1 METISIVHPDSG
13 DFITSKQNLDK
24 ITGANISVKLTT
36 EFMESVD
43 KNKDFIQQFPIN
55 VGANM
60 IIGDFDYNELYSA
73 QNSLNPLWF
82 KKVKA
87 KELWNSLVHCA
98 WNTAEP
104 GIMFEDNHHDYSP
117 DGVYPQYRGVTTN
130 PCGEI
135 FMQPYD
141 SCRLIHINLASFVS
155 NPYTD
160 SAQFETDKLY
170 EVAYKTMRLADDLID
185 LEVEAI
191 DRIIDHISRAEEP
204 DILELDLWIKIQETA
219 KKGRRAGVGFTGLAD
234 VFAMLG
240 IRYGSEESLEYTD
253 LILYTKMMGELDSTI
268 DLAITRDTFDGYDR
282 DKEYDSVSYVANND
296 FYDFLKTTYP
306 QQWERMFKNGR
317 RNVSWSTV
325 APTGTVS
332 IMAQV
337 SSGIEPIFA
346 PYYERSKKCMS
357 ENDRVDFTDVTG
369 EKFTKFLVLH
379 EPLRKWLLS
388 QESICN
394 VITYVDGTREVSL
407 PEYSVLK
414 GMIDKLVHPWF
425 GSNSASINWEDRIEL
440 QSIVQKY
447 TTHSISSTINL
458 PKDVKE
464 DTISQIFMMAWNKNL
479 KGITIYRDGCRD
491 GILNN
496 ITTEEKLGT
505 IKENSAPKRP
515 KTLPAEMYVVK
526 SQGIT
531 YAVIVGLLNGK
542 PFEIFAYELKKDSLG
557 EKLAKN
563 TIGTITKVKK
573 GQYQF
578 NSEFYVYPNLQ
589 LANDKIE
596 EKACTIYTSM
606 LLRHGAAIPFIIDTT
621 RKINDNITSFSSAM
635 CRVLGKYI
643 PKEEVKGEVCPDC
656 GKPLVHEAG
665 CVKCSECT
673 YSKCFFI
680 HQSLT

>member
-1 METISIVHPDSG
+1 MKEILKYFNGDELATQAWKSKYAIEGEITPDDMHKRMAKEFTRIEWNYKQSDKSYDVNSLSDYGKKLQVDLLKATSADIYSDIYRLFKNFKYVIPGGSVMSMLGNTTQIGSLSNCFVIGQPSDSYGGIMLKRTEQAQLMKRRGGVGKDLSLLRPNGAFVNNAAKTSTGPVSFMEVDSEITREVAQGGRRGALMETISIVHPDSG

-268 DLAITRDTFDGYDR
+268 DLAIIRGTFDGYDA
-282 DKEYDSVSYVANND
+282 E
-296 FYDFLKTTYP
+296 L
-306 QQWERMFKNGR
+306 
-317 RNVSWSTV
+317 
-325 APTGTVS
+325 
-332 IMAQV
+332 
-337 SSGIEPIFA
+337 
-346 PYYERSKKCMS
+346 
-357 ENDRVDFTDVTG
+357 
-369 EKFTKFLVLH
+369 EKVL
-379 EPLRKWLLS
+379 
-388 QESICN
+388 
-394 VITYVDGTREVSL
+394 
-407 PEYSVLK
+407 
-414 GMIDKLVHPWF
+414 
-425 GSNSASINWEDRIEL
+425 
-440 QSIVQKY
+440 
-447 TTHSISSTINL
+447 
-458 PKDVKE
+458 
-464 DTISQIFMMAWNKNL
+464 
-479 KGITIYRDGCRD
+479 
-491 GILNN
+491 
-496 ITTEEKLGT
+496 
-505 IKENSAPKRP
+505 
-515 KTLPAEMYVVK
+515 
-526 SQGIT
+526 
-531 YAVIVGLLNGK
+531 
-542 PFEIFAYELKKDSLG
+542 
-557 EKLAKN
+557 
-563 TIGTITKVKK
+563 
-573 GQYQF
+573 
-578 NSEFYVYPNLQ
+578 
-589 LANDKIE
+589 
-596 EKACTIYTSM
+596 
-606 LLRHGAAIPFIIDTT
+606 
-621 RKINDNITSFSSAM
+621 
-635 CRVLGKYI
+635 
-643 PKEEVKGEVCPDC
+643 
-656 GKPLVHEAG
+656 
-665 CVKCSECT
+665 
-673 YSKCFFI
+673 
-680 HQSLT
+680 

>member
-1 METISIVHPDSG
+1 MNAWYK
-13 DFITSKQNLDK
+13 FI
-24 ITGANISVKLTT
+24 
-36 EFMESVD
+36 
-43 KNKDFIQQFPIN
+43 
-55 VGANM
+55 
-60 IIGDFDYNELYSA
+60 
-73 QNSLNPLWF
+73 
-82 KKVKA
+82 
-87 KELWNSLVHCA
+87 KEN
-98 WNTAEP
+98 
-104 GIMFEDNHHDYSP
+104 F
-117 DGVYPQYRGVTTN
+117 
-130 PCGEI
+130 
-135 FMQPYD
+135 
-141 SCRLIHINLASFVS
+141 
-155 NPYTD
+155 
-160 SAQFETDKLY
+160 
-170 EVAYKTMRLADDLID
+170 
-185 LEVEAI
+185 
-191 DRIIDHISRAEEP
+191 
-204 DILELDLWIKIQETA
+204 
-219 KKGRRAGVGFTGLAD
+219 
-234 VFAMLG
+234 
-240 IRYGSEESLEYTD
+240 
-253 LILYTKMMGELDSTI
+253 
-268 DLAITRDTFDGYDR
+268 
-282 DKEYDSVSYVANND
+282 
-296 FYDFLKTTYP
+296 P
-306 QQWERMFKNGR
+306 QQYEKMQKYGR
-317 RNVSWSTV
+317 RNVSFSTV

-357 ENDRVDFTDVTG
+357 ENDRVDFTDITG
-369 EKFTKFLVLH
+369 EKFTKFYVLH
-379 EPLRKWLLS
+379 EPFKQWIQLK
-388 QESICN
+388 
-394 VITYVDGTREVSL
+394 YDDGCEGIKTFELEDYFKKS
-407 PEYSVLK
+407 
-414 GMIDKLVHPWF
+414 PWYN
-425 GSNSASINWEDRIEL
+425 SDSASIDWEDRIEL

-464 DTISQIFMMAWNKNL
+464 ETISQIFMMAWNKNL

-526 SQGIT
+526 SQGIS
-531 YAVIVGLLNGK
+531 YAVIVGLLDGK

-606 LLRHGAAIPFIIDTT
+606 LLRHGAAISFIIDTT